1 MFNNDERYWDIN
13 LLNRWFAISS
23 IIFLAVTVWVFVDDN
38 DDEFKDYQR
47 EFRKMEVEIAKK
59 KLQER
64 AVEIENDKSIF
75 EEDLARAK
83 EEFDKRIDDL
93 AVLNSTLGNLKD
105 RHYDQNMLF
114 QSHKAKVEA
123 LKYQVESENIS
134 GGGPNYRDAYY
145 AALDKLDL
153 LRLQKEASE
162 IEIAAVESQIKTI
175 ELEVKVK
182 KDALNKFTREFNLA
196 ENKLKKLDRDQM
208 TLANKL
214 GDIVR
219 DLPILD
225 FLDPYYKVHQVVVAD
240 VKYDVNFASVP
251 VVDRCTSCHL
261 GIDNPDYV
269 DAPQPYTTHPNLD
282 LYLTSKSPHP
292 INNFGC
298 TSCHAGRSR
307 GTSFVSS
314 SHTPN
319 TPEDKERWIEEHNWK
334 VNHHWLT
341 PMLPT
346 RYTEASC
353 FNCHSN
359 TSDLAGAEKINLG
372 LSLVDKAGCNG
383 CHHNENWPSLEK
395 AGPNLK
401 HINEKLTED
410 WVAKWVKN
418 PRHFRYNTRMPAIFE
433 QPNQES
439 PEVSDYND
447 VEIAAITKYLF
458 NDKEEDVGKNS
469 DNYLGDP
476 TNGEKLFSAV
486 GCMGCHVSEPIPE
499 KAPHINNYKDLTKVQ
514 GPNLV
519 GLGSKV
525 SAEWLYE
532 WLMDPLAYN
541 PETKMPNLRLEPA
554 QAKDI
559 TAYLLQDKN
568 DDFDSIPAHAYKDE
582 VLEELTVNWLKKS
595 NPEKFALAKAEKMS
609 DEEKLNFIGEKSIR
623 HYGCFGCHS
632 IDGFDDAKPIGVE
645 ITEEGSKP
653 VGKFDFGLYHDIEH
667 SVPAWIENKLRTPR
681 IYDRGKESKH
691 LDLLKMPNF
700 YFSEEEIE
708 AITTAVLAFNSNK
721 IGEKLIASN
730 NAPNI
735 YKEGH
740 RLVKQYNCQGCHLI
754 ENRGGQLVEQMGQ
767 PEYAP
772 PNLNSEGRKAN
783 PDWLLS
789 FLKNPSIIRPNL
801 QVKMP
806 SFHQIS
812 DEEWDAI
819 IAYFQHI
826 DDENI
831 NYRAAH
837 QFDIAGDKFEAGEK
851 IHELGQCNSCHFYGK
866 VFPTGDAPTWA
877 PNLALTKER
886 LNPEWVTEWLKNPQ
900 AIMPGTKMPAP
911 YIPDS
916 ETLAMDGAENDW
928 GSALV
933 ALDGD
938 TLDMLNGLRDY
949 LWNVKGD
956 ANIDDLI
963 KDYFSEHGYDFDNT
977 SSDEEYDDEGDDW
990 GDDDDNWGEEEDGDW
1005 DDDWK

>member
-1 MFNNDERYWDIN
+1 MFNNDERYWDIG
-13 LLNRWFAISS
+13 LLNKWFAISS
-23 IIFLAVTVWVFVDDN
+23 IIFLAVTIWVFVDDN

-59 KLQER
+59 KLLDR
-64 AVEIENDKSIF
+64 AAEIEVEKTGY
-75 EEDLARAK
+75 EEDLARAQKEFDSRK
-83 EEFDKRIDDL
+83 EELALLDDK
-93 AVLNSTLGNLKD
+93 LNDLKD
-105 RHYDQNMLF
+105 LHYDQNMLY
-114 QSHKAKVEA
+114 QSHKAEVEA
-123 LKYQVESENIS
+123 LKYLVETDNVS
-134 GGGPNYRDAYY
+134 GGGPSYRDEYY
-145 AALDKLDL
+145 SALDKLDK
-153 LRLQKEASE
+153 LRLNKEKSE
-162 IEIAAVESQIKTI
+162 IEISAIESEIKSI
-175 ELEVKVK
+175 KLDVKQK
-182 KDALNKFTREFNLA
+182 KDALARFTKDYNLA
-196 ENKLKKLDRDQM
+196 KNKLNKLDRDQM

-225 FLDPYYKVHQVVVAD
+225 FLDPYYKVNQIVVAD
-240 VKYDVNFASVP
+240 IKYDVNFASVP

-282 LYLTSKSPHP
+282 LYLTSSSPHP

-298 TSCHAGRSR
+298 TSCHSGRSR

-319 TPEDKERWIEEHNWK
+319 TPEDKERWMEEHDWK

-359 TSDLAGAEKINLG
+359 TSDLVGGEKINLG
-372 LSLVDKAGCNG
+372 LSLIDKAGCNG

-447 VEIAAITKYLF
+447 VEIAGITKYLF
-458 NDKEEDVGKNS
+458 DGKNKDIGNDS
-469 DNYLGDP
+469 KRYIGDP
-476 TNGEKLFSAV
+476 ENGPEKLFSAV
-486 GCMGCHVSEPIPE
+486 GCMGCHISESNPE
-499 KAPHINNYKDLTKVQ
+499 EAPHINNYKNLTKVQ

-541 PETKMPNLRLEPA
+541 PETKMPNLRLDPE

-559 TAYLLQDKN
+559 TAYLLQNKN
-568 DDFDSIPAHAYKDE
+568 EEFDAIPAHAYKDS
-582 VLEELTVNWLKKS
+582 VLEKLTVNWLKKS
-595 NPEKFALAKAEKMS
+595 NPESFALAKAEQMS
-609 DEEKLNFIGEKSIR
+609 TDEKLNFIGEKSIR

-653 VGKFDFGLYHDIEH
+653 VGKFDFGLFHDIEH

-681 IYDRGKESKH
+681 IYDRGKESQH

-721 IGEKLIASN
+721 VGEKLVASN
-730 NAPNI
+730 NDPDI

-789 FLKNPSIIRPNL
+789 FFNNPSIIRPNL

-812 DEEWDAI
+812 DKEWDAI
-819 IAYFQHI
+819 IAYFKHA
-826 DDENI
+826 DGETV
-831 NYRAAH
+831 NYRSAH
-837 QFDIAGDKFEAGEK
+837 QFDIAGNKFEAGEK

-916 ETLAMDGAENDW
+916 EILSMEGAEDDW

-938 TLDMLNGLRDY
+938 TTDMLNGLRDY
-949 LWNVKGD
+949 LWNIKGD
-956 ANIDDLI
+956 VNIDALI
-963 KDYFSEHGYDFDNT
+963 KNYFLENGYDFDNIG
-977 SSDEEYDDEGDDW
+977 SDDEYDDEEDDW
-990 GDDDDNWGEEEDGDW
+990 GDDEEDDWGD
-1005 DDDWK
+1005 DEEDDWK